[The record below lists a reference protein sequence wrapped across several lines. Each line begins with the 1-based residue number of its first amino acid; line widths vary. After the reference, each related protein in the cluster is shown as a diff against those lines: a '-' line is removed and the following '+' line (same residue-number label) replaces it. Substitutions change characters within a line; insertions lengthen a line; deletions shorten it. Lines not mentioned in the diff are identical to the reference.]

1 MEYILLITL
10 VVGILLI
17 NYRIG
22 KIMQTQLEL
31 AQDLVNI
38 KDQLV
43 KVGAEVL
50 AKVAALEAAVAGSG
64 MTSPEVDAAMLDL
77 KAVAQALDDLNP
89 DPVV

>member
-1 MEYILLITL
+1 MEYILLIIF